1 MLDNLTQQQRER
13 LFYLELKAFFCG
25 DLRRLDIENRFGIKP
40 AASARDLITYRQI
53 EPNNLKYNATQRQYE
68 ATDSFKPVFQ
78 HSPERVLEWFRSG
91 LGDSIDLKL
100 KRSIPCE
107 SASDLVR
114 PDIKT
119 LATLTRAIA
128 SRKLVKINYLSLTSG
143 LSTKTIAPL
152 ALADTGLRW
161 HVRAYDQEKMRY
173 ADFVLTRI
181 VNAVPIDKNNPEA
194 QQLESDA
201 QWARVVH
208 LEIVPHP
215 CISFPEAIEADYKME
230 TGALS
235 IDMRAPLVGYA
246 LRRWNVDC
254 TANHSLDSNTH
265 HLWLRNPQTLYRVES
280 AAIAPG
286 YANLEAFN
294 EHL

>member
-1 MLDNLTQQQRER
+1 MLDDLTQQQRER

-25 DLRRLDIENRFGIKP
+25 DLTRLDIENRFGIKP

-53 EPNNLKYNATQRQYE
+53 APNNLTYNATQRHYVT
-68 ATDSFKPVFQ
+68 TDSFKPLFQ
-78 HSPERVLEWFRSG
+78 HTPERVLEWFKSG
-91 LGDSIDLKL
+91 LGDNIDRKL

-119 LATLTRAIA
+119 LAILTRAIA

-161 HVRAYDQEKMRY
+161 HVRAYDQGKMRY

-181 VNAVPIDKNNPEA
+181 VNAVSLDKNNPQA
-194 QQLESDA
+194 QQIESDT
-201 QWARVVH
+201 QWARVVR

-215 CISFPEAIEADYKME
+215 CIRFPEAIEADYKME
-230 TGALS
+230 NGVLS

-254 TANHSLDSNTH
+254 TANHSLDSSIH
-265 HLWLRNPQTLYRVES
+265 HLWLRNPQTLYRVDS
-280 AAIAPG
+280 AALAPG
-286 YANLEAFN
+286 YANLEALD